1 MSGERTMRGRG
12 EINVA
17 DEHLA
22 AETSL
27 RVLALQPEPEPERVA
42 EAVDASVM
50 RAGLN

>member
-17 DEHLA
+17 DHHLA
-22 AETSL
+22 TEISM
-27 RVLALQPEPEPERVA
+27 RVLPLQREAERVA

-50 RAGLN
+50 RTGLN